1 MKRIIISFM
10 IIFVPTLCFSQQ
22 EIVVLNGTPLI
33 QCSSSIEGSQ
43 NIQLNEGQQAES
55 RLLITKKGDKYF
67 WSTRQNR
74 ELTKHQSG
82 IYTIFLEK
90 NGAGYIKVLK
100 NEDKVLYMEHMG
112 IGLQTITYWGAA
124 DSFIP

>member
-1 MKRIIISFM
+1 M

-22 EIVVLNGTPLI
+22 EIVVLNGTPLN